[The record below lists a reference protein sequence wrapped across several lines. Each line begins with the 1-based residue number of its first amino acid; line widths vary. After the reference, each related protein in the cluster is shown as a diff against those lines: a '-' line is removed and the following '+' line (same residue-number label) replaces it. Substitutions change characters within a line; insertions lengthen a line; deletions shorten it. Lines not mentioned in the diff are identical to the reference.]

1 MNYDELPNRGKLT
14 SEGIKT
20 KNHNC
25 SGRCYVFYDE
35 AEQYH
40 VECENCG
47 VIVKYKTNSQDK
59 AIEIWNAMEV
69 FHD

>member
-1 MNYDELPNRGKLT
+1 MNYDKLPNRGKVT
-14 SEGIKT
+14 STGINT
-20 KNHNC
+20 KKHNC

-35 AEQYH
+35 GGQYH

-47 VIVKYKTNSQDK
+47 VIVHYKTNSQDK
-59 AIEIWNAMEV
+59 AIEIWNTMEV